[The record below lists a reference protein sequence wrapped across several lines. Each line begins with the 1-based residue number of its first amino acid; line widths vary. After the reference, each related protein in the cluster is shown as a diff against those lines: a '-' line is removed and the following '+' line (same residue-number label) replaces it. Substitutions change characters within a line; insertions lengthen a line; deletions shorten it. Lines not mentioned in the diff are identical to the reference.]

1 MKTRSLR
8 FSLNRAVLLATATA
22 GALSVVLYF
31 SVTDTLPP
39 LWQCLAVSLVAPL
52 VTLATMTVFLNRT
65 LSRFVIRPLQALGNT
80 IERLHDGHL
89 GETVQLPV
97 NDEFNQIAAA
107 FNRMST
113 WLHQSRRELI
123 EAEETYRGIFENA
136 LEGFYQWD
144 PNGAFIMA
152 NPTLSTILGY
162 DSPAH
167 LSDCIANVFDE
178 LFVEKEDSQH
188 FLEIIDRKPV
198 RGFETR
204 FYCKD
209 GRFIWVSLN
218 THAVCDPSGR
228 TLYFEG
234 MLENIT
240 QRVDVQGA
248 LRRLNQELE
257 LRVEERTT
265 ELKNVNAQLEVAIR
279 HANELARQAEA
290 ANRAK
295 SEFLANMSHEIRTP
309 MNGILGMSGLLAD
322 TKLNNEQRGF
332 TQTIQTCA
340 DSLLNIINDI
350 LDFSKIEAG
359 KLDFEV
365 LDFDLRTTMEEIS
378 EMLGFNA
385 HEKGLEL
392 TVFVHSQIPSLLRGD
407 PGRLRQI
414 LTNLTNNAI
423 KFTESGE
430 VALRATLERENADTA
445 KIYFEIRD
453 TGIGIPQ
460 DRMDCLF
467 KSFSQVDASTTRK
480 FGGTGLGLAISKYL
494 VEMMHGE
501 IGVRSEAGSG
511 STFWFTACFEKQARQ
526 TVLSQLNG
534 LDLSLENKRIL
545 VVDDNATNRELMGH
559 YLTAWRC
566 RHTVVE
572 SGKAA
577 LAALD
582 SAIDEKMPFHLAIID
597 YMMPH
602 MDGLELGRAIRSNPA
617 HAHTRLIM
625 LSSHGMQ
632 GDEDHAGAAGFDGFL
647 LKPIKP
653 SHLFNAIVDYSGT
666 APQEA
671 LHADSDRMT
680 RHDSVVEDEKKNLKI
695 LLVEDNIT
703 NQKVALMVM
712 KKNGYRADAVN
723 NGREALA
730 ALKRKRYDLVLMDVQ
745 MPEMDGF
752 AATRAI
758 RSSGE
763 VYHNVPVI
771 AMTANAMKGD
781 REKCLEAGMDD
792 YLPKPIVPQH
802 LFDML
807 AKWSPC
813 PPDTATQHGFPN

>member
-1 MKTRSLR
+1 M
-8 FSLNRAVLLATATA
+8 
-22 GALSVVLYF
+22 
-31 SVTDTLPP
+31 P
-39 LWQCLAVSLVAPL
+39 AP
-52 VTLATMTVFLNRT
+52 T
-65 LSRFVIRPLQALGNT
+65 
-80 IERLHDGHL
+80 
-89 GETVQLPV
+89 
-97 NDEFNQIAAA
+97 
-107 FNRMST
+107 
-113 WLHQSRRELI
+113 
-123 EAEETYRGIFENA
+123 
-136 LEGFYQWD
+136 
-144 PNGAFIMA
+144 
-152 NPTLSTILGY
+152 
-162 DSPAH
+162 H
-167 LSDCIANVFDE
+167 LSECISNVFDE
-178 LFVEKEDSQH
+178 LFVGKEDSRR

-209 GRFIWVSLN
+209 GRSIWVSLN

-257 LRVEERTT
+257 SRVEERTT

-290 ANRAK
+290 ASRAK
-295 SEFLANMSHEIRTP
+295 SDFLANMSHEIRTP

-322 TKLNNEQRGF
+322 TKLDNEQRGF

-365 LDFDLRTTMEEIS
+365 IDFDLRTTMEEIS

-385 HEKGLEL
+385 HEKGLEF

-414 LTNLTNNAI
+414 LINLTNNAI

-460 DRMDCLF
+460 DRMDRLF

-494 VEMMHGE
+494 VEMIHGR
-501 IGVRSEAGSG
+501 IGVRSEVGSG

-526 TVLSQLNG
+526 TVLPQLTG

-582 SAIDEKMPFHLAIID
+582 TAIDETKPYNLAIID

-617 HAHTRLIM
+617 HAPTRLIM

-632 GDEDHAGAAGFDGFL
+632 GDADHAGAAGFDGFL

-653 SHLFNAIVDYSGT
+653 SHLFNAIVDHSNP
-666 APQEA
+666 APREA
-671 LHADSDRMT
+671 LHADSDPVT
-680 RHDSVVEDEKKNLKI
+680 RHDSGGIGEDEKKNLKI

-723 NGREALA
+723 NGREALD
-730 ALKRKRYDLVLMDVQ
+730 ALKRKHYDLVLMDVQ
-745 MPEMDGF
+745 MPVMDGF
-752 AATRAI
+752 TATRAI
-758 RSSGE
+758 RSSGQG
-763 VYHNVPVI
+763 YHNVPVI

-807 AKWSPC
+807 AKWSSG
-813 PPDTATQHGFPN
+813 PPDTTAPPGFPN